1 MVVLNKGTKTFVEIT
16 KTFLVHPCKYSKL
29 LKQKIMSKSS
39 MKIYSDKELKDQGNK
54 YFNANKYESAIESYS
69 KAIAL
74 NPNVPTYYTNR
85 ALCYMKCNR
94 WPQAVQDSK
103 AALERDNSLV
113 KGHFYLGTSLLELD
127 KLDEAIKH
135 LQLAFEMAKK
145 DPSSY
150 YDDTISSKLR
160 VARKK
165 KFALQ
170 EEKRVQEEIDL
181 QSYLN
186 RLILEDK
193 ERKMNKLREENES
206 YDEASGEIA
215 KLEEESD
222 KSVAELN
229 NLFSK
234 VDERRQTRDVPD
246 YLCGK
251 ISFEILKDPVI
262 TPSGITYDR
271 KDIVEHLERV
281 GHFDPVTRTKLT
293 QDMLVPNY
301 AMKEVVDD
309 FVSSNEW
316 SLYY

>member
-1 MVVLNKGTKTFVEIT
+1 
-16 KTFLVHPCKYSKL
+16 
-29 LKQKIMSKSS
+29 MSKSS

-54 YFNANKYESAIESYS
+54 YFNASKYESAIESYS

-103 AALERDNSLV
+103 AALERDNGLV

-193 ERKMNKLREENES
+193 DRKMNKLREENES

-229 NLFSK
+229 NLFAK

>member
-1 MVVLNKGTKTFVEIT
+1 VGIT
-16 KTFLVHPCKYSKL
+16 KTFLVDPCKYSEL
-29 LKQKIMSKSS
+29 LKKKIMSKSS

-103 AALERDNSLV
+103 AALERDNGLV

-229 NLFSK
+229 SLFGK

>member
-1 MVVLNKGTKTFVEIT
+1 
-16 KTFLVHPCKYSKL
+16 
-29 LKQKIMSKSS
+29 MSKSS

>member
-1 MVVLNKGTKTFVEIT
+1 M
-16 KTFLVHPCKYSKL
+16 
-29 LKQKIMSKSS
+29 
-39 MKIYSDKELKDQGNK
+39 YSDKELKDQGNK
-54 YFNANKYESAIESYS
+54 YFNANKFESAIESYS

-74 NPNVPTYYTNR
+74 NPAVPTYYTNR

-94 WPQAVQDSK
+94 WPQAVQDAK
-103 AALERDNSLV
+103 AALERDSGLV

-135 LQLAFEMAKK
+135 LQTAFELAKK

-160 VARKK
+160 IARKK

-193 ERKMNKLREENES
+193 DRRISKLREENEN
-206 YDEASGEIA
+206 YDEISSDIA
-215 KLEEESD
+215 NVEEDSD
-222 KSVAELN
+222 RSVAELN
-229 NLFSK
+229 SLFGK
-234 VDERRQTRDVPD
+234 VDDRRQKRDVPD

-293 QDMLVPNY
+293 QDMLVANY

-309 FVSSNEW
+309 FVSKNEW

>member
-1 MVVLNKGTKTFVEIT
+1 MGIT
-16 KTFLVHPCKYSKL
+16 KTFLVDPCKYSEL
-29 LKQKIMSKSS
+29 LKKKIMSKSS

-103 AALERDNSLV
+103 AALERDNGLV

-229 NLFSK
+229 SLFGK

>member
-1 MVVLNKGTKTFVEIT
+1 MGIT
-16 KTFLVHPCKYSKL
+16 KTFLVDPCKYSEL
-29 LKQKIMSKSS
+29 LKKKIMSKSS

-103 AALERDNSLV
+103 AALERDNGLV

-215 KLEEESD
+215 KLEVESD

-229 NLFSK
+229 SLFGK

>member
-1 MVVLNKGTKTFVEIT
+1 
-16 KTFLVHPCKYSKL
+16 
-29 LKQKIMSKSS
+29 MSKSS

-54 YFNANKYESAIESYS
+54 YFNASKYESAIESYS

>member
-1 MVVLNKGTKTFVEIT
+1 MGDTVKDSLEI
-16 KTFLVHPCKYSKL
+16 VR
-29 LKQKIMSKSS
+29 MSKMSGR
-39 MKIYSDKELKDQGNK
+39 MSDKDLKDQGNK
-54 YFNANKYESAIESYS
+54 YFNANKFDSAIESYS

-85 ALCYMKCNR
+85 ALCYMRSNK
-94 WPQAVQDSK
+94 WAQAVQDSK
-103 AALERDNSLV
+103 AALERDSSLV

-127 KLDEAIKH
+127 KLDESIKH
-135 LQLAFEMAKK
+135 LQTAFELAKK
-145 DPSSY
+145 DPGSY

-160 VARKK
+160 VAKK
-165 KFALQ
+165 RKFAMQ
-170 EEKRVQEEIDL
+170 EKKRIQEEIDL
-181 QSYLN
+181 QAYLN

-193 ERKMNKLREENES
+193 DMRLNKLREENEN
-206 YDEASGEIA
+206 YDEISSDIA
-215 KLEEESD
+215 KVEEYSD

-229 NLFSK
+229 SLFAK
-234 VDERRQTRDVPD
+234 VDDRRQKRDVQD

-293 QDMLVPNY
+293 QDQLIPNY
-301 AMKEVVDD
+301 AMKEVVDI
-309 FVSSNEW
+309 FLQENEW
-316 SLYY
+316 AHDY

>member
-1 MVVLNKGTKTFVEIT
+1 M
-16 KTFLVHPCKYSKL
+16 
-29 LKQKIMSKSS
+29 
-39 MKIYSDKELKDQGNK
+39 YSDKELKDQGNK
-54 YFNANKYESAIESYS
+54 YFNANKFESAIESYS

-74 NPNVPTYYTNR
+74 NPGVPTYYTNR

-94 WPQAVQDSK
+94 WPQAVQDAK
-103 AALERDNSLV
+103 AALERDSGLV

-135 LQLAFEMAKK
+135 LQTAFELAKK

-160 VARKK
+160 IARKK

-193 ERKMNKLREENES
+193 DRRISKLREENEN
-206 YDEASGEIA
+206 YDEISSDIA
-215 KLEEESD
+215 NVEEDSD
-222 KSVAELN
+222 RSVAELN
-229 NLFSK
+229 SLFGK
-234 VDERRQTRDVPD
+234 VDDRRQKRDVPD

-293 QDMLVPNY
+293 QDMLVANY

-309 FVSSNEW
+309 FVSKNEW

>member
-1 MVVLNKGTKTFVEIT
+1 MGK
-16 KTFLVHPCKYSKL
+16 
-29 LKQKIMSKSS
+29 MSKSNS
-39 MKIYSDKELKDQGNK
+39 KIYTDKELKDQGNK

-69 KAIAL
+69 KALAL

-85 ALCYMKCNR
+85 ALCYMKANR
-94 WPQAVQDSK
+94 WAQAVQDAK
-103 AALERDNSLV
+103 AALERDSGLV
-113 KGHFYLGTSLLELD
+113 KGHFYLGSSLLELD

-135 LQLAFEMAKK
+135 LQTAFELAKK

-181 QSYLN
+181 QTYLN
-186 RLILEDK
+186 KLILEDK
-193 ERKMNKLREENES
+193 DRRINQLREDHEN
-206 YDEASGEIA
+206 YDEVAGDIA
-215 KLEEESD
+215 KVEEDSD
-222 KSVAELN
+222 RSVAELN
-229 NLFSK
+229 SLFAK
-234 VDERRQTRDVPD
+234 VDDRRQKRDVPD

-293 QDMLVPNY
+293 QDMLVANY
-301 AMKEVVDD
+301 AMKEVVDPC
-309 FVSSNEW
+309 
-316 SLYY
+316 

>member
-1 MVVLNKGTKTFVEIT
+1 
-16 KTFLVHPCKYSKL
+16 
-29 LKQKIMSKSS
+29 

-229 NLFSK
+229 SLFSK